1 MTKRLTLAAF
11 ACLISVA
18 AASVEPKPVRADKL
32 VVAASM
38 GKKAQAP
45 KKLDVASPA
54 RGAHDY
60 QLERDSCC
68 VGN

>member
-1 MTKRLTLAAF
+1 MTKRFTLAAF

-18 AASVEPKPVRADKL
+18 AASVEPKPVPADKL
-32 VVAASM
+32 VVAAGM

-54 RGAHDY
+54 RAHDY